1 MRAAATL
8 IRKEGRQVHFLLR
21 ISGKLMA
28 LKKKTIAIMIICFV
42 VLSATI
48 AYTLEPGTFHNWFN
62 AFYWVMTTM
71 ATVGYGDYF
80 AATAAGKLF
89 TIFLYVFGIG
99 LLSLVIGKVV
109 EAMGEMQRRR
119 GAGTLNFHGENHVIL
134 INWSRKTQ
142 AAVDEILCYA
152 PKCRIV
158 IIDETGQHPLE
169 QMEQVHF
176 ISGDASSDEI
186 LLKAGIRAARAAIVF
201 GDTRIDEASLIDGK
215 SLLIVSSIERIA
227 PQVHTTVEI
236 MQEQNI
242 KNFRHVEVNEFVL
255 SHDAV
260 SRLAVR
266 SALQEGNSEVISQLL
281 SRQHGDDIY
290 EVPRNAAWRTYG
302 EAFQGLLV
310 QGATLISDRGDLGIN
325 RKLDQPIPADARL
338 YIVSDE
344 ETYRRIKG

>member
-1 MRAAATL
+1 M
-8 IRKEGRQVHFLLR
+8 HFLLKL
-21 ISGKLMA
+21 SGKLIA
-28 LKKKTIAIMIICFV
+28 LKKKTIAIMILCFV

-48 AYTLEPGTFHNWFN
+48 AYTLEPDTFSSWFN

-71 ATVGYGDYF
+71 STVGYGDFY
-80 AATAAGKLF
+80 AASLPGKVF
-89 TIFLYVFGIG
+89 TIFLYIFGIG

-119 GAGTLNFHGENHVIL
+119 GAGTLSFHGADHVVL

-158 IIDETGQHPLE
+158 IIDEAGRHPLE

-186 LLKAGIRAARAAIVF
+186 LMKASIGSARAAIVF
-201 GDTRIDEASLIDGK
+201 GDIRIDESSLIDGK

-236 MQEQNI
+236 MQEKNI
-242 KNFRHVEVNEFVL
+242 QNFRHVQVNEFVV

-290 EVPRNAAWRTYG
+290 EVPVDTSWKTYG
-302 EAFQGLLV
+302 DAFQALLL
-310 QGATLISDRGDLGIN
+310 QGATLLSDHGDLSIN
-325 RKLDQPIPADARL
+325 RRLDQPIPANARL
-338 YIVSDE
+338 YVVSDE
-344 ETYRRIKG
+344 LTYRKITAK

>member
-1 MRAAATL
+1 M
-8 IRKEGRQVHFLLR
+8 HFLLR

-28 LKKKTIAIMIICFV
+28 LKKKTIALMILCFV

-48 AYTLEPGTFHNWFN
+48 AYTLEPGTFNNWFN

-71 ATVGYGDYF
+71 STVGYGDFF
-80 AATAAGKLF
+80 AKTFSGKLF
-89 TIFLYVFGIG
+89 TIFLYIFGIG

-109 EAMGEMQRRR
+109 EAMGEIQRRR
-119 GAGTLNFHGENHVIL
+119 GAGTLSFHGKNHVLL

-142 AAVDEILCYA
+142 AAVDEILCYD

-176 ISGDASSDEI
+176 ISGDASNDDI
-186 LLKAGIRAARAAIVF
+186 LLKAGIREARAAIVF
-201 GDTRIDEASLIDGK
+201 GDNRIDEASLIDGK

-236 MQEQNI
+236 MQEKNI
-242 KNFRHVEVNEFVL
+242 KNFRHVHVNEFVL
-255 SHDAV
+255 SHDAI

-290 EVPRNAAWRTYG
+290 EVPRNPAWRTYG
-302 EAFQGLLV
+302 EAFQDLLL
-310 QGATLISDRGDLGIN
+310 QGATLISDHSDMGIN

-338 YIVSDE
+338 YIVTDE
-344 ETYRRIKG
+344 ETYLRIKG